1 MKDWQQFLK
10 NIENEFKA
18 NKPNFLRKNNI
29 KRTVHPNDGGQNIY
43 QYVKE
48 LPYFNF
54 AADPPIG
61 KPDKRFPKKNSTHS
75 KTAVQSVWHI
85 EKIRRHFGTF
95 VKDLDLVTDIGAGYG
110 HLCYSFWKCGFVG
123 EYHLIDFGVMH
134 KMQSYF
140 LDQAGV
146 PNCKFNKLGTLGD
159 IPKKPKSLLFA
170 SYSINEMPMAERER
184 IEPFY
189 KDYKYIMIVYKNNS
203 DFGVNNQLYFEELK
217 NKLSDT
223 HNVQIVKDQFGRNDN
238 ILIGAKK

>member
-29 KRTVHPNDGGQNIY
+29 KRTVHPDDGGMNIY
-43 QYVKE
+43 QHVKM
-48 LPYFNF
+48 LDYFGH

-61 KPDKRFPKKNSTHS
+61 KPKKSFPKKGSTHS
-75 KTAVQSVWHI
+75 KTAVQSVYHI
-85 EKIRRHFGTF
+85 EKIQKHFIN
-95 VKDLDLVTDIGAGYG
+95 VKDLELVTDIGAGYG
-110 HLCYSFWKCGFVG
+110 HLCYTFWNCGFRG

-134 KMQSYF
+134 NMQSYF
-140 LDQAGV
+140 LDQANV
-146 PNCKFNKLGTLGD
+146 PNCKFNKLGTLD
-159 IPKKPKSLLFA
+159 QIPKKSKSLLFG
-170 SYSINEMPMAERER
+170 SYSINEMPMEERRR

-203 DFGVNNQLYFEELK
+203 DFGVNNRLYFEELK